1 MPDPTAIPTPMPV
14 SLRPRRAAPLL
25 PAAALLAACSDSP
38 TGPTDTRTPVT
49 PSGPSSTS
57 GLTVARYFGIAMDS
71 IQYFSINEAVA
82 RSSAFRSKYEQQ
94 AASATTFAQTY
105 PVLQRALTELD
116 PHSSVSTPQNL
127 PGSTDAPVDRPDL
140 RVQSRMATP
149 RVGYVYVPGFV
160 GRSQSGRIDSTH
172 QALRAL
178 DANGPCGWIVD
189 LRRNNGG
196 FFFALMAS
204 VGPLYAPAG
213 DGRVGAQ
220 RYAGNY
226 VINWHYRQRAN
237 GTDAFVIRDAADSAQ
252 LVVQNPWRPRRPGL
266 PVAVLHNTAVN
277 AQNLYTNITASAGES
292 ITLAF
297 RGGPPT
303 RSFGG
308 PTYGVASGRRPF
320 FMPDSARVDVTDSY
334 MLDRNGFTP
343 GDNPIAPDVSIPSS
357 AIPDFAANDAVVDAA
372 VAWLEAQPACT
383 GARPDAASRSVA
395 PSRVDQEPTAPPAGR
410 RLPGRDAVYALPD
423 AGLRLQ

>member
-1 MPDPTAIPTPMPV
+1 MPV
-14 SLRPRRAAPLL
+14 STLSRRAAPLL
-25 PAAALLAACSDSP
+25 PAAFLLAACSDSP
-38 TGPTDTRTPVT
+38 TGPTDTRTPIGSPTT
-49 PSGPSSTS
+49 PTAPAGT
-57 GLTVARYFGIAMDS
+57 LTVGRYFGIAMDS
-71 IQYFSINEAVA
+71 IQFFSINESVA
-82 RSSAFRSKYEQQ
+82 RTAAFRQKYEQQ

-105 PVLQRALTELD
+105 PILQRALSELD

-149 RVGYVYVPGFV
+149 RVGYLWVPGFV
-160 GRSQSGRIDSTH
+160 GRSQQGRIDSTH

-178 DANGPCGWIVD
+178 DQNNPCGWILD

-204 VGPLYAPAG
+204 VGPLYAPTG
-213 DGRVGAQ
+213 DGRIGGQ

-226 VINWHYRQRAN
+226 IINWHYRQRAN

-277 AQNLYTNITASAGES
+277 AENRFTNITASAGES

-320 FMPDSARVDVTDSY
+320 FMPDSARIDVTDSY
-334 MLDRNGFTP
+334 MFDRNGFTP
-343 GDNPIAPDVSIPSS
+343 GDNPIAPDVSLPSS
-357 AIPDFAANDAVVDAA
+357 AIPDFAQNDAVVDAA
-372 VAWLEAQPACT
+372 IAWLQTQASCT
-383 GARPDAASRSVA
+383 GAADAAGVA
-395 PSRVDQEPTAPPAGR
+395 PRANVVPSRRDLAPTMPTDGR
-410 RLPGRDAVYALPD
+410 RLPGRGAVYTLPD
-423 AGLRLQ
+423 AGLTLH

>member
-1 MPDPTAIPTPMPV
+1 MPV
-14 SLRPRRAAPLL
+14 SSTLPRRAAPLL
-25 PAAALLAACSDSP
+25 PAALLLAACSDAP
-38 TGPTDTRTPVT
+38 TGSTETRTPIGAPTT
-49 PSGPSSTS
+49 PTAPAAS
-57 GLTVARYFGIAMDS
+57 LTVSRYFAIAMDS
-71 IQYFSINEAVA
+71 IQFYSINESVA
-82 RSSAFRSKYEQQ
+82 RSAAFRQKYEQQ

-105 PVLQRALTELD
+105 PVLQRALSELD

-140 RVQSRMATP
+140 RVQSRMAAP
-149 RVGYVYVPGFV
+149 RIGYLWVPGYV
-160 GRSQSGRIDSTH
+160 GRNQAGRIDSTH

-178 DANGPCGWIVD
+178 DQNSPCGWVLD
-189 LRRNNGG
+189 LRRNSGG

-213 DGRVGAQ
+213 DGRVGGQ

-237 GTDAFVIRDAADSAQ
+237 GTDAFLIRDAGDSAQ

-277 AQNLYTNITASAGES
+277 AENRFTNITASAGES
-292 ITLAF
+292 ISLAF

-320 FMPDSARVDVTDSY
+320 FMPDSARIDVTDSY
-334 MLDRNGFTP
+334 MFDRNGFTP
-343 GDNPIAPDVSIPSS
+343 GDNPIAPDVSLPSS
-357 AIPDFAANDAVVDAA
+357 AIPNFAQNDAVVDAA
-372 VAWLEAQPACT
+372 IAWLQTQAACT
-383 GARPDAASRSVA
+383 GAADATGAAPRANVV
-395 PSRVDQEPTAPPAGR
+395 PSRTDLTPTLPGPGR
-410 RLPGRDAVYALPD
+410 RLPTPQTVYDRLPD
-423 AGLRLQ
+423 VGLRLR